1 MSIRYYRFLVCLVT
15 LSLLVVPSGS
25 VVLAQGQGN
34 VTLPYDE
41 IGEFTNASYEIR
53 VPEGWNGVL
62 LVYAHG
68 YAFDAPPAAA
78 APGDPPISDFLEEYF
93 LSQGYALAGSS
104 YRNGGWAV
112 KEGIQNTLAL
122 TNRFNGLI
130 GKPNHTIL
138 WGFSM
143 GSLIALDLLEHHTAT
158 FDGAV
163 AACGPLAGAP
173 VNWDIALAFGLA
185 YDVAFGWPEEWGA
198 VGDVRDDVDFERD
211 VLPVFQ
217 TQLNPFDPAF
227 QANLVRFDF
236 MRRVVG
242 LPSEEF
248 LPDEEMGWLLLD
260 MLFTTQFRG
269 EIEARAGGPVA
280 QNQDH
285 VYWLPPADKAELD
298 AYLGEGYSDNLLAAM
313 NSRTTITAKQS
324 ARNYVERYSI
334 PNGNLKR
341 PVITLHNTVDG
352 LVTPWN
358 EVAFAQRVAGAGKG
372 DLLVQTYADSVGHC
386 NFTAPQLF
394 AAVSAMHDW
403 LATESRP
410 DNNDWF
416 PQEMGFDNDFTPQP
430 VPFIPTSVGA
440 ASATE
445 PAMPEGQMFLP
456 AVAR

>member
-1 MSIRYYRFLVCLVT
+1 MTNRYHKILACLLAV
-15 LSLLVVPSGS
+15 SLLVIPSGS
-25 VVLAQGQGN
+25 AALAQGHRN
-34 VTLPYDE
+34 VTLPYNE
-41 IGEFTNASYEIR
+41 TGVFTNAEYEIR
-53 VPEGWNGVL
+53 VPVDWNGVL

-68 YAFDAPPAAA
+68 YAFDAPPPAA
-78 APGDPPISDFLEEYF
+78 APGDPPINDLLEEYF

-130 GKPNHTIL
+130 GKPDQTIL

-143 GSLIALDLLEHHTAT
+143 GSLISLDLLDLHPAT

-173 VNWDIALAFGLA
+173 INWDIALAMGLA
-185 YDVAFGWPEEWGA
+185 YDVAFGWPQEWGT
-198 VGDVRDDVDFERD
+198 VDDVRDDVDFERD

-227 QANLVRFDF
+227 GANLVRFDF
-236 MRRVVG
+236 VRRVIG
-242 LPSEEF
+242 LPSEEY
-248 LPDEEMGWLLLD
+248 LPDEKMGWLLLD
-260 MLFTTQFRG
+260 MLFTTQYRG

-280 QNQDH
+280 ENLDH
-285 VYWLPPADKAELD
+285 GYWLSPADKAELD
-298 AYLGEGYSDNLLAAM
+298 AYLGEGFTDTLLSAM
-313 NSRTTITAKQS
+313 NARTAITAKQS

-334 PNGNLKR
+334 PSGNLKR
-341 PVITLHNTVDG
+341 PVIALHNTIDG

-358 EVAFAQRVAGAGKG
+358 EVAFAQRVASAGKS
-372 DLLVQTYADSVGHC
+372 DLLLQTYVDSVGHC
-386 NFTAPQLF
+386 NFTAEQLF

-403 LATESRP
+403 LDTGSRP
-410 DNNDWF
+410 VIGDWF
-416 PQEMGFDNDFTPQP
+416 TQDLGFDNDFTPQP
-430 VPFIPTSVGA
+430 VPFLPASVGA
-440 ASATE
+440 ASATQA
-445 PAMPEGQMFLP
+445 AMPDEQMFLP